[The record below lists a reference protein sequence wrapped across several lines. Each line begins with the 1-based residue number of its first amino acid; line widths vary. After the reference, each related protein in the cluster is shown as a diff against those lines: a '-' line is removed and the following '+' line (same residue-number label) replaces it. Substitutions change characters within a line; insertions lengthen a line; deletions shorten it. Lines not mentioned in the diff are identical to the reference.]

1 MFRQGVFLHLTWL
14 PSKRKGVLPCRQEP
28 PRNDIGALQKADP
41 SFRVMPEQ
49 KQTAI
54 NATGFEIDVIRR
66 MAIDADPHPFKMSD
80 FEDDLWA
87 VQISD
92 GNKMLG
98 SRRFSQ
104 VIVSETGHM
113 AVMDT
118 MSPTLFVA
126 LKKRLS
132 KSMRTP
138 AMVSPAFISP

>member
-1 MFRQGVFLHLTWL
+1 
-14 PSKRKGVLPCRQEP
+14 
-28 PRNDIGALQKADP
+28 
-41 SFRVMPEQ
+41 MPEQ

-66 MAIDADPHPFKMSD
+66 MTIDADPHPFKMSD

-132 KSMRTP
+132 KSASRYPQKRPKDDLQATLVQALIDGYMP
-138 AMVSPAFISP
+138 QYHG

>member
-1 MFRQGVFLHLTWL
+1 
-14 PSKRKGVLPCRQEP
+14 
-28 PRNDIGALQKADP
+28 
-41 SFRVMPEQ
+41 
-49 KQTAI
+49 
-54 NATGFEIDVIRR
+54 
-66 MAIDADPHPFKMSD
+66 
-80 FEDDLWA
+80 